1 MDAAAGRIKGL
12 EKFAVRNYRPAS
24 SRSKID
30 LPSPPEIVLAFKQFI
45 ANVPGWQKYSSVADS
60 EASFI
65 AARVQN
71 DLVTA
76 AYGSEAAARLKIS
89 TDLQV
94 AKALEFLPKAEQLAR
109 GTSHPTRA
117 AKGK

>member
-12 EKFAVRNYRPAS
+12 EKYAVRTYRLTS
-24 SRSKID
+24 SRSEIN
-30 LPSPPEIVLAFKQFI
+30 LPSQPEIVLAFQQYI
-45 ANVPGWQKYSSVADS
+45 ANVPGWQKYLSAAHS

-71 DLVTA
+71 DLATA
-76 AYGSEAAARLKIS
+76 AYGSEAAARLKVS
-89 TDLQV
+89 TDPQV

-109 GTSHPTRA
+109 GASHPVRA